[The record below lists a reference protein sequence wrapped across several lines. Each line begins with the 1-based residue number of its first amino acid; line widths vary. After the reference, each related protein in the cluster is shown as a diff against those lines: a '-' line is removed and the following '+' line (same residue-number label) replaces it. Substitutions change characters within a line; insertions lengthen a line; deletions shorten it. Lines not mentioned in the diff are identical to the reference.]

1 MTPKTIAIGA
11 VLALVLV
18 SAGGSAQAA
27 PTWADGNDV
36 KAYCR
41 SGSPSDQGVCLG
53 FAIAVAGIVANEPVA
68 GWRAC
73 VPRGVNGR
81 QLVDIMVKF
90 LDDHPEGLH
99 ANAVTLVAT
108 AFATAFPCSN

>member
-1 MTPKTIAIGA
+1 MRA
-11 VLALVLV
+11 VLLIAAVVLV
-18 SAGGSAQAA
+18 SAGVRVQAA
-27 PTWADGNDV
+27 PSWADGNDV
-36 KAYCR
+36 KTYCR
-41 SGSPSDQGVCLG
+41 SGSPSDQGVCFG
-53 FAIAVAGIVANEPVA
+53 FAIAVASIVANEPVA

-73 VPRGVNGR
+73 VPRGVHGR

-108 AFATAFPCSN
+108 AFAIAFPCPK